1 MHAHTDV
8 GTYVQIAHTCFA
20 RKFLDGY
27 FWAALYVHKVTLLLV
42 RLGLMQ
48 AIKYL
53 AIELCRTHSTDFTQ
67 KTNIVWHRLLNQTWS
82 NYVIKQHQT

>member
-27 FWAALYVHKVTLLLV
+27 FWATLYVHKVTYYWFDWAWCRQSNIWGLNSVELIQLTSLKKLILYETDYWT
-42 RLGLMQ
+42 RL
-48 AIKYL
+48 
-53 AIELCRTHSTDFTQ
+53 D
-67 KTNIVWHRLLNQTWS
+67 QT
-82 NYVIKQHQT
+82 T

>member
-27 FWAALYVHKVTLLLV
+27 FWAALYLQKVTHYWFEWAWFRQSNIWGLNSVELIQLTSLKKLILYETDYWT
-42 RLGLMQ
+42 RL
-48 AIKYL
+48 
-53 AIELCRTHSTDFTQ
+53 D
-67 KTNIVWHRLLNQTWS
+67 QT
-82 NYVIKQHQT
+82 T